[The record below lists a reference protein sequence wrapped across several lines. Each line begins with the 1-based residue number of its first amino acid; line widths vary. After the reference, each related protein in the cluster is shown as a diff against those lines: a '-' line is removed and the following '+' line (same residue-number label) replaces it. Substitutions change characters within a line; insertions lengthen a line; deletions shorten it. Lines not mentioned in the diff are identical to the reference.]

1 MLRHLYATRVEVLRL
16 SGTVIRGNPVLT
28 WVKVANTLDPALG
41 APGELLCRIDLQFQR
56 LGKDQ
61 PMPLVAGRPP
71 DRVGV
76 LFCDM
81 TGNLL
86 AGDRVR
92 TITGPVTGTF
102 EIRSIPDPALD
113 LGAAHHLEVQVVEV
127 AQALTGPQMFPA
139 GTVEDHQ
146 AGP

>member
-1 MLRHLYATRVEVLRL
+1 MRHLYASRCEVLRL
-16 SGTVIRGNPVLT
+16 SGVVTRGNPVMS
-28 WVKVANTLDPALG
+28 WVKVANIVDDTLAT
-41 APGELLCRIDLQFQR
+41 PGELWCRIDLQFQR
-56 LGKDQ
+56 PGKDQ

-76 LFCDM
+76 LFCGI

-92 TITGPVTGTF
+92 TIAGPVSGTF
-102 EIRSIPDPALD
+102 EIRSIPDPAVD
-113 LGAAHHLEVQVVEV
+113 LGSAHHLEVQVVEV
-127 AQALTGPQMFPA
+127 AQSLTGPQMFPA

-146 AGP
+146 VGP